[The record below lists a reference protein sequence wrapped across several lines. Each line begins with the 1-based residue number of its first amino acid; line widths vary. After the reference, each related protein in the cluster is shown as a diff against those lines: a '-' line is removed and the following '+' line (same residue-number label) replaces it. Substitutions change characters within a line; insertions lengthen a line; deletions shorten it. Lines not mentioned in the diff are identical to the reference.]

1 MKTSHV
7 RISDFYFGGFVLSLL
22 CTGEQI
28 NALAGIYLF
37 GFPAQ
42 EKTVLRHS
50 SFPD

>member
-1 MKTSHV
+1 M
-7 RISDFYFGGFVLSLL
+7 RISDFYFGGVVLSLL

-37 GFPAQ
+37 GFSAQ
-42 EKTVLRHS
+42 EETVLRYS